1 MDDYYDN
8 NEFDINKFNLSFDKL
23 QQDKKKKKELEDENY
38 IKSLESTEE
47 KEKKITEL
55 NIADIFSNTKNE
67 ILDLVYEIIS
77 FDYETLQDF
86 IDLFTKN
93 NRLFYIGIFLLL
105 ASGVLYLISF
115 IFFYPSNTQKNDIN
129 INIPNDYSFKYLPH
143 ETQTND
149 QNMKVKELEKQIEH
163 LEELKNVKMPN
174 NQNLVNNPKTSI
186 RDI

>member
-1 MDDYYDN
+1 
-8 NEFDINKFNLSFDKL
+8 
-23 QQDKKKKKELEDENY
+23 
-38 IKSLESTEE
+38 
-47 KEKKITEL
+47 
-55 NIADIFSNTKNE
+55 
-67 ILDLVYEIIS
+67 LVYR
-77 FDYETLQDF
+77 YV
-86 IDLFTKN
+86 
-93 NRLFYIGIFLLL
+93 YIH
-105 ASGVLYLISF
+105 VYVLISF